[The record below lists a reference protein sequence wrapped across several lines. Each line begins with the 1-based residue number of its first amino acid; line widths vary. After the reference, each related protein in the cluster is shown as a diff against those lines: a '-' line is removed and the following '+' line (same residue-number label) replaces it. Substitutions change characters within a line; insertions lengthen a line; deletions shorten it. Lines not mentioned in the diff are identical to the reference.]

1 MRVSLLTLAVVPA
14 LVLAV
19 GCSGQN
25 SDQAASQAQPAPA
38 PNQTATGS
46 FTGQVVET
54 MDSGG
59 YTYARIENGGQSV
72 WAAAPT
78 TELENGTEVTVS
90 TGMPMK
96 GFHSETLDRTFD
108 TLYFVSSFE
117 GGAKS
122 SDPHAGMD
130 MGQAMDK
137 MGSMSGSQHGAT
149 PSAGVAAGSIEKAE
163 GGHTVAELY
172 AAKSG
177 LVGSTTT
184 VRGKVVKYNAG
195 IMGKNWIHVQDGTG
209 EPGAKT
215 HDLLVTTNDTAKVG
229 DVITVSGTV
238 SVDKDFGAGYEYD
251 LLLENASVQIES
263 SGTTGR

>member
-1 MRVSLLTLAVVPA
+1 M
-14 LVLAV
+14 
-19 GCSGQN
+19 
-25 SDQAASQAQPAPA
+25 
-38 PNQTATGS
+38 
-46 FTGQVVET
+46 
-54 MDSGG
+54 
-59 YTYARIENGGQSV
+59 
-72 WAAAPT
+72 
-78 TELENGTEVTVS
+78 
-90 TGMPMK
+90 
-96 GFHSETLDRTFD
+96 
-108 TLYFVSSFE
+108 
-117 GGAKS
+117 
-122 SDPHAGMD
+122 
-130 MGQAMDK
+130 
-137 MGSMSGSQHGAT
+137 
-149 PSAGVAAGSIEKAE
+149 KAE